1 MSMSVIARVIV
12 LGVPLM
18 LAVAAVPAHAQA
30 SVPVKV
36 VNAKDA
42 IQVLFT
48 ATLADGDSFAQTGT
62 FTVPVG
68 KRLVIEHLSG
78 LARMQ
83 EQQRPAEVAL
93 TTTVNSV
100 FAPHPLLLIEQ
111 SSGGTTGHTFVA
123 NHAVQIYGD
132 PGTTVRF
139 NFLRNTSTGDA
150 LFFATLSG
158 YLVTFP

>member
-48 ATLADGDSFAQTGT
+48 ATLADGDSFAQTG
-62 FTVPVG
+62 PSPY
-68 KRLVIEHLSG
+68 RWASG
-78 LARMQ
+78 
-83 EQQRPAEVAL
+83 
-93 TTTVNSV
+93 S
-100 FAPHPLLLIEQ
+100 
-111 SSGGTTGHTFVA
+111 
-123 NHAVQIYGD
+123 
-132 PGTTVRF
+132 
-139 NFLRNTSTGDA
+139 
-150 LFFATLSG
+150 
-158 YLVTFP
+158 

>member
-1 MSMSVIARVIV
+1 MTAKLRCPSPCTDRVCLCFLRSWSGSFKAAIGGSKSSPLQSQRRMSMSVIARVIV

-18 LAVAAVPAHAQA
+18 LAVAAVPAHAQV

-42 IQVLFT
+42 IQVPFT
-48 ATLADGDSFAQTGT
+48 ATFADGDSFAQTGT

-93 TTTVNSV
+93 T
-100 FAPHPLLLIEQ
+100 
-111 SSGGTTGHTFVA
+111 
-123 NHAVQIYGD
+123 
-132 PGTTVRF
+132 
-139 NFLRNTSTGDA
+139 
-150 LFFATLSG
+150 
-158 YLVTFP
+158 